1 MSLGE
6 RASGRD
12 SVEVKRITPSR
23 SLDVV
28 VWGIEHARWKL
39 EKFRT
44 RKDAEEDKPYEVVEV
59 EGNCLLNEGINNVL
73 TPLICGGAATAW
85 DNANARIGVGDS
97 SAEEDP
103 TQGGLQAAVNKS
115 WKGMMAAFP
124 TYGTSQQSVWKSE
137 FAESEAQFAW
147 EEFTLVNAADDAGD
161 NLCRKIQ
168 SLGTK
173 GAEIWRL
180 TLTVTWS

>member
-6 RASGRD
+6 GASGRD
-12 SVEVKRITPSR
+12 SVRVERIIPSKP
-23 SLDVV
+23 LDVLV
-28 VWGIEHARWKL
+28 RSIEHAMWKL

-44 RKDAEEDKPYEVVEV
+44 RKDAEEEKPYEVVEF
-59 EGNCLLNEGINNVL
+59 EGNVLLNEGINGVL

-97 SAEEDP
+97 SAAEDAG
-103 TQGGLQAAVNKS
+103 QGGLQAASNKF
-115 WKGMMAAFP
+115 WKGMMTGFP
-124 TYGTSQQSVWKSE
+124 TYGTSQESVWKSE
-137 FAESEAQFAW
+137 FAEGEAQFAW
-147 EEFTLVNAADDAGD
+147 EEYTVVNAADDTGD
-161 NLCRKIQ
+161 NLCRKTQ

>member
-1 MSLGE
+1 LSLGE

-28 VWGIEHARWKL
+28 VRAIEHARWKL

-44 RKDAEEDKPYEVVEV
+44 REEADREKPYEVVEF

-97 SAEEDP
+97 STAEDAG
-103 TQGGLQAAVNKS
+103 QGGLQAAINKF
-115 WKGMMAAFP
+115 WKVMMAAFP

-137 FAESEAQFAW
+137 FAEGEAQFAW
-147 EEFTLVNAADDAGD
+147 EEFTVVNAADDSGD
-161 NLCRKIQ
+161 NLCRKTQ